1 MKLNIANQLTIFR
14 VILIIPFVGFLLAEN
29 YLVALVL
36 FSVAS
41 ITDLLDGIIARTF
54 NMITNLGKFL
64 DPLADK
70 VLIISALIC
79 YVELKLIP
87 AFIVTIIVAREFI
100 VTGFRMAI
108 IEKDNKAVIA
118 ADIWGKLKTLITML
132 TIIWILSIQM
142 FLSFDVIYLHEAVV
156 IITEVLIIICT
167 ILTVFSGFTAIW
179 KNRKLFVKS
188 ERDKSKDD

>member
-1 MKLNIANQLTIFR
+1 MKLNIANQLTLFR
-14 VILIIPFVGFLLAEN
+14 VILIIPFVYFLLIEN

-41 ITDLLDGIIARTF
+41 ITDLLDGLIARTF

-79 YVELKLIP
+79 YVELSLVP

-100 VTGFRMAI
+100 ITGFRMAI
-108 IEKDNKAVIA
+108 IERDNKAVIA
-118 ADIWGKLKTLITML
+118 ADIWGKLKTVVTML

-142 FLSFDVIYLHEAVV
+142 FLKFDVIYLHEAVV
-156 IITEVLIIICT
+156 IITDILIYVCVF
-167 ILTVFSGFTAIW
+167 LTVFSGFTAIW
-179 KNRKLFVKS
+179 KNRKLFTNKT
-188 ERDKSKDD
+188 